1 MTDIEASLQQ
11 QQQQLQHVHRMHQAS
26 CLQELQQQ
34 LSAQFASGRFVTTQ
48 QQQQLE
54 QEQEQAHQGASE
66 TTAVPSSLVPFLPFM
81 HPSLALM
88 PGHMRNQPPFSH
100 SHNHHHHVHKLAM
113 QPMWPNPAVAA
124 AHIQAALAA
133 AAVAA
138 TTASSNNNNNTPNP
152 AIANKTN
159 KREED
164 GSAGIVDTVSILESP
179 QNVAK
184 YQSHSHSTPPDS
196 PQARCQSTED
206 GFISMKSSSPE
217 QLNQSD
223 AQNSEMDAP
232 LNLSKPKVSPRSSP
246 SSTYVKDRE
255 QTLTPIVPSPPLSW
269 QTAGTSV
276 SASGLPHQHPSTALF
291 ADVEANYLQ
300 SRVSQ

>member
-1 MTDIEASLQQ
+1 MTDIEASVQQ
-11 QQQQLQHVHRMHQAS
+11 QQQQLQNVQRMHQES

-34 LSAQFASGRFVTTQ
+34 LSAQFAAGRFVTTQ
-48 QQQQLE
+48 QQE
-54 QEQEQAHQGASE
+54 QPHQGPTE

-88 PGHMRNQPPFSH
+88 PGQMSHQPAYSH
-100 SHNHHHHVHKLAM
+100 SHNHHVHKLGM

-138 TTASSNNNNNTPNP
+138 ASSNNNSNSTPNP
-152 AIANKTN
+152 ATANKTN
-159 KREED
+159 KREEELQNCVA
-164 GSAGIVDTVSILESP
+164 GSAGIADTVSILECP

-196 PQARCQSTED
+196 PQGRCQSTED

-217 QLNQSD
+217 ELNQSD
-223 AQNSEMDAP
+223 AQISEMDAP
-232 LNLSKPKVSPRSSP
+232 LNLSKPKGSPRSSP

-255 QTLTPIVPSPPLSW
+255 HLTPIVPSPPLSW

-276 SASGLPHQHPSTALF
+276 SAPGLPHPHPSTALF

-300 SRVSQ
+300 SRVSQWH